1 MSRQKN
7 EEGSSSGK
15 DVAGKKIRDCIPG
28 HEFVFVTPNGKQVG
42 KAKNIIEFI
51 RQVKSVPLQSV
62 LYHANG
68 KHFTLWLEAIGEKA
82 AAGRISRIRGNDEN
96 VRLQIIKSV

>member
-1 MSRQKN
+1 MPKKN
-7 EEGSSSGK
+7 DEAGSSAAKVS
-15 DVAGKKIRDCIPG
+15 AKKIKDCPPG
-28 HEFVFVTPNGKQVG
+28 HEFVFVTPDGKQVG

-68 KHFTLWLEAIGEKA
+68 NHFTLWLETLGEKA
-82 AAGRISRIRGNDEN
+82 ASGRISRIRGNDEN